1 MYEIIGIVLCIFVK
15 KKNCPRIRLDR
26 EARLENS
33 SIYTRICT
41 ESEIGKFFILRT
53 KSVAFARHIVIS
65 MPVSITEPA
74 CVYLSGSGQ
83 PMEEPVRRRPSCAA
97 PLSSWESRGGDV
109 RLAVYADCRAVTDS
123 MPRGFPRASCLTYTL
138 YAL

>member
-1 MYEIIGIVLCIFVK
+1 M
-15 KKNCPRIRLDR
+15 
-26 EARLENS
+26 
-33 SIYTRICT
+33 
-41 ESEIGKFFILRT
+41 
-53 KSVAFARHIVIS
+53 KSGAFARHTVIS

-138 YAL
+138 YVYTLLSLEKIAIPIRSFTSSLSARNSIARLSTLSVSVNKRVD